1 MIKNFFKIFNK
12 TILNKLFKLI
22 LIKKNNKILIFN
34 NNKKKINN

>member
-12 TILNKLFKLI
+12 TIRNKPFKLT
-22 LIKKNNKILIFN
+22 LIKKNNRILIFN